1 MTWHRSVTT
10 TVSPM
15 ADLAVSQS
23 VSPGSVFVSNNVTF
37 TIVVANKGPDTGNN
51 VVLTDS
57 LPLLFLSVKHNGA
70 GRGPRRTEMLT
81 FNTASLASGA
91 SPAATVVVDSHVRR
105 KCSKAPPE

>member
-1 MTWHRSVTT
+1 
-10 TVSPM
+10 M

-57 LPLLFLSVKHNGA
+57 LPLLFLSFLHNGA
-70 GRGPRRTEMLT
+70 GSWSQTNGMLT
-81 FNTASLASGA
+81 FNAASLASGA